1 MMFPTLIQENLEFL
15 SGITEGQTVYYE
27 YYLPNTAETQE
38 H

>member
-27 YYLPNTAETQE
+27 YDLLDPAETQE